1 MAEVYCTAS
10 RGNIKLAKFFYV
22 KFSTARL
29 AKLIVKYCKTMTV
42 VSLYSSTVNT
52 INILIGISIYLI
64 CQKTRKHQKVKPVQG
79 CFPRHKTQKNT
90 KISKYQ
96 QFLAIP

>member
-10 RGNIKLAKFFYV
+10 RDNIKLVKKFYV

-29 AKLIVKYCKTMTV
+29 VKLIVKYCKTMTV

-52 INILIGISIYLI
+52 INILIGISISIYLI
-64 CQKTRKHQKVKPVQG
+64 CQKTGKHQKVKPVQG
-79 CFPRHKTQKNT
+79 CFPRHKIQYKNV
-90 KISKYQ
+90 
-96 QFLAIP
+96 